1 MLIFSYIDYENK
13 GTYRYP
19 TQNEW
24 NLHNNGIS
32 SNNISMC
39 LEIDPR
45 AAEGKGRCPTW
56 PVRECG
62 YGLRNHCI
70 RIIAVKKQNPSICDN
85 LKNIEKNDINEIE
98 RLKKE
103 YNTEVTGPEETFAAY
118 QKACIEEASRW
129 SINPT
134 PENME

>member
-1 MLIFSYIDYENK
+1 MKWDYLAPYICLLIFLGLPIMLIFSYIDYENK

-45 AAEGKGRCPTW
+45 AAEGKGR
-56 PVRECG
+56 
-62 YGLRNHCI
+62 
-70 RIIAVKKQNPSICDN
+70 
-85 LKNIEKNDINEIE
+85 
-98 RLKKE
+98 
-103 YNTEVTGPEETFAAY
+103 
-118 QKACIEEASRW
+118 
-129 SINPT
+129 
-134 PENME
+134 